1 MFSASSLAAA
11 PVGSV
16 LSSERGKSAGIK
28 FPPTASLSCFH
39 TDCDGHVA
47 SEGRLRL
54 KFVLADRRR
63 GKIGRSAAD
72 PIAFK
77 NALLF
82 IKSFSEIADQIF
94 KPFSREIS
102 SSSRPAVSG
111 KKKIST
117 GAIIQISGRE
127 HFASTNQRAGVRL

>member
-1 MFSASSLAAA
+1 MFFASSLAAA

-47 SEGRLRL
+47 SEGRRRR
-54 KFVLADRRR
+54 KFVLANRRR

-82 IKSFSEIADQIF
+82 IS
-94 KPFSREIS
+94 PFLAPSRIVS
-102 SSSRPAVSG
+102 SCTRSPRA
-111 KKKIST
+111 
-117 GAIIQISGRE
+117 GRE
-127 HFASTNQRAGVRL
+127 PSSALPC